1 MGLEFLAR
9 VRRTTLWVGVVAAV
23 VGVTYSGFAHGA
35 ALAAGAAWSLVNL
48 ALLQM
53 LVVAVTG
60 DGRGS
65 LPSIQRAGV
74 AVAGM
79 LALFGAGAFLL
90 LALPT
95 ESLMIGFGLPF
106 GVMVLKAASALLVQS
121 AWWRRFTASRWQVA
135 GAMALVLVALW
146 VVSERSTAA
155 SGARAA
161 DPQTAGSAAAHH
173 AAGAATDP
181 HAAAP
186 ADPPAGG
193 AGEHAGGGGG
203 TDAAGHAPAKASGPT
218 LFPNFLGVLIDANHG
233 KPWAEWLHHVEP
245 VFFSLLVALILSLV
259 AAAASRKRDLVPGRF
274 QSGVE
279 LVVEGLHDFICGVLG
294 ETYGRRYLP
303 YLGSLFL
310 YILAMNWSGFVP
322 GFHAA
327 TSNINVTAGLAL
339 CTFLFVQFT
348 GVRELG
354 MRGYVDHMIGAP
366 RSALEWGLVPI
377 MFPIHII
384 GELAKPLSLACRL
397 FGNIFGEDMLLVGF
411 TTLGIMA
418 LGFIPHTPIGIP
430 LQLPFLFFALLTST
444 LQALVF
450 TVLSTVY
457 FLLMLPHDDHGHE
470 GEAHHAH

>member
-1 MGLEFLAR
+1 MTHGSPAGPHMGLEFLAR
-9 VRRTTLWVGVVAAV
+9 VRRTTLWVGAVAAI
-23 VGVTYSGFAHGA
+23 VGATYSGLAHGA
-35 ALAAGAAWSLVNL
+35 ALAAGAAWSLANL
-48 ALLQM
+48 FLLEA
-53 LVVAVTG
+53 LVVAITG
-60 DGRGS
+60 RGRGS
-65 LPSIQRAGV
+65 LPSLQRAGL

-79 LALFGAGAFLL
+79 LGLFALGAFLL
-90 LALPT
+90 FRLPT
-95 ESLMIGFGLPF
+95 EPLMIGFGFPF
-106 GVMVLKAASALLVQS
+106 AVMVLKAASALLVDS
-121 AWWRRFTASRWQVA
+121 AAWRRFTASRWQVA
-135 GAMALVLVALW
+135 LAVTLLVAATWAL
-146 VVSERSTAA
+146 SSRTNAA
-155 SGARAA
+155 GPAGAPA
-161 DPQTAGSAAAHH
+161 PAAATDH
-173 AAGAATDP
+173 AADP
-181 HAAAP
+181 HAAP
-186 ADPPAGG
+186 AEGGHGG
-193 AGEHAGGGGG
+193 AGDHGEGGHG
-203 TDAAGHAPAKASGPT
+203 AKSSGPQM
-218 LFPNFLGVLIDANHG
+218 FPNVLGVIIEANHG
-233 KPWAEWLHHVEP
+233 KPWADFLHRVEP
-245 VFFSLLVALILSLV
+245 IVFSLLVALILSLV
-259 AAAASRKRDLVPGRF
+259 AFAASRRRELVPGRF
-274 QSGVE
+274 QAGVE

-294 ETYGRRYLP
+294 EKYGRRYLP
-303 YLGSLFL
+303 FLGSLFL

-339 CTFLFVQFT
+339 CTFLFVQYT

-354 MRGYVDHMIGAP
+354 VRGYVDHMIGAP

-377 MFPIHII
+377 MLPIHII

-418 LGFIPHTPIGIP
+418 LGFIPHTPVGIP